1 MPEQLYC
8 NGKVIFLYN
17 ALSPPA
23 KQVVFCFGHLHF
35 SEHEKLQYPQQ
46 DKSHNKSSDTHFSW
60 DHCLI
65 QLHFLFFI
73 AFFQRIVS
81 CIILPPVFC
90 YRFPFAPYILT
101 LSSRT
106 LPPFAQILPAPST
119 LRYTLCP
126 HSATFWQPASAYFP
140 VPVSFLFE
148 FPFSFHELH
157 HALLPVP

>member
-1 MPEQLYC
+1 MSRSSGLLSITWDFIDEVFKHFQGC
-8 NGKVIFLYN
+8 ASDIGIIEVIPIYN
-17 ALSPPA
+17 
-23 KQVVFCFGHLHF
+23 KG
-35 SEHEKLQYPQQ
+35 
-46 DKSHNKSSDTHFSW
+46 SDTYFSW

-65 QLHFLFFI
+65 HLYFLFYC
-73 AFFQRIVS
+73 FFQRIVS
-81 CIILPPVFC
+81 CIILPPAFG
-90 YRFPFAPYILT
+90 YRFPFTPYILT

>member
-1 MPEQLYC
+1 MTVLVK
-8 NGKVIFLYN
+8 KVFISSKPSIVCLLCPPPCGPFSIQES
-17 ALSPPA
+17 AVGGLSYKVKKAAIPTFHGITA
-23 KQVVFCFGHLHF
+23 SFN
-35 SEHEKLQYPQQ
+35 STSY
-46 DKSHNKSSDTHFSW
+46 
-60 DHCLI
+60 
-65 QLHFLFFI
+65 FI
-73 AFFQRIVS
+73 AFFQRSVS
-81 CIILPPVFC
+81 YIILPPVFLF
-90 YRFPFAPYILT
+90 RFPFAPYILT